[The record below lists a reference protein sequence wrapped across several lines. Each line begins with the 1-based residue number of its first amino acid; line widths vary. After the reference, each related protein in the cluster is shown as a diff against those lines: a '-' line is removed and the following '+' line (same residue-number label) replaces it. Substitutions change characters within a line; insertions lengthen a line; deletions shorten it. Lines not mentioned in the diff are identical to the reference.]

1 MNLWTR
7 HGPGMFPQ
15 DQGLPASLPSRLFRY
30 EHPRDLKWHRGGDAG
45 GEVHVQRRRG
55 GYRKFLCRGP
65 DRRHCVRVI
74 ETAPGAGQEVRRG
87 RVTLKDSPSEH
98 MFLVVMKD
106 LEVGDADTYW
116 CAVDKNVP
124 QVPVAVTVFPGSG
137 TAAVRTTELS
147 ASMGSQPLTGH
158 VSSPG
163 LPAWLLVNIQK
174 GTPIGLKMK

>member
-1 MNLWTR
+1 MSI
-7 HGPGMFPQ
+7 PGILN
-15 DQGLPASLPSRLFRY
+15 GTV
-30 EHPRDLKWHRGGDAG
+30 AG
-45 GEVHVQRRRG
+45 TLVVKCMYREGEEGH
-55 GYRKFLCRGP
+55 RKFLCRGP
-65 DRRHCVRVI
+65 DRRRCVRVI

-116 CAVDKNVP
+116 CGVDKNVP

-147 ASMGSQPLTGH
+147 ASTGSQPLTGH

-163 LPAWLLVNIQK
+163 LPAWPFLLSASFLFVALLKTVLFLSFGYAAIWLAWIQRH
-174 GTPIGLKMK
+174 L